1 MKLARYGAPGQER
14 PALIDDEGQ
23 LRDLAKVVQDIH
35 PRMLDD
41 ESINYVRGLDPGSLP
56 LVEGEP
62 RLGPCVCGVGKFIGV
77 GLNYADHA
85 AESGQD
91 VPSEPILFSKAISSI
106 SGPDD
111 PIELPRG
118 SVKTDWEVELGVIMA
133 YGAKNI
139 SQADALKYIAGYCTI
154 NDVSERAWQVE
165 GTGQW
170 LKGKSHDT
178 FGPIGPWLVTR
189 DEVGDPQNPAMWLEV
204 NGQRRQDGNTST
216 MVFGVAELVS
226 YISRFMTLKA
236 GDIIATGTPPGVG
249 MGMKPPTYLRVG
261 DRVTLEVVG
270 LGVQSHLVTASA

>member
-189 DEVGDPQNPAMWLEV
+189 DEVGDPQNLAMWLEV